1 MYYAIENIVK
11 LKKKKLSIIL
21 KKANLINNNYIVTIK
36 LNWYNIGHRIISI
49 FIIFL
54 NLSDVPTINLYY
66 IMICSLPTY

>member
-36 LNWYNIGHRIISI
+36 LN
-49 FIIFL
+49 
-54 NLSDVPTINLYY
+54 
-66 IMICSLPTY
+66 